1 LPESVW
7 ATVKTLENIKIFENI
22 VSQMESEALLWRR
35 WYGDERPEMCD
46 LPKSVADIS
55 LFHRMHLL
63 RAMRPDRLTNAL
75 KEFVTNNMGAE
86 YVEQPPFDIV
96 ATQEEMNPLT
106 PSFFV
111 LFPGV
116 NPVPEV
122 EKIAKM
128 SGKTVADGSFIYI
141 SMGQGQEAIANAE
154 LKRAGKEGC
163 WALFCNVH
171 LMQDWMKVLERN
183 FEIVHEEG
191 AHPDF
196 RLLLTSE
203 PPPLPNQEI
212 IPESILQ
219 NSLKVA
225 NEAPRDIK
233 SNIKR
238 AFTKFPQEDFER
250 AKSHKE
256 PEFKA
261 LLMGLCMFHS
271 LILGRTKFGS
281 QGWSRKYDFNDGDLR
296 ICGEILHNYLAA
308 YEQVPYTDL
317 IYLFGEIIYGG
328 HITDDW
334 DRRTNTTYL
343 EMLIRKEILDNM
355 QLTMTQGFRSPDP
368 KKMTQRDMYM
378 TFVDEKLPPEQPQMF
393 GLHSNAEIGYLT
405 TLGESLCDTILSCTG
420 GSSAGGAS
428 KEDIAME
435 ILTRMLTDLPEGF
448 NLIELTMKAKEKTP
462 YIIVCL

>member
-1 LPESVW
+1 
-7 ATVKTLENIKIFENI
+7 
-22 VSQMESEALLWRR
+22 
-35 WYGDERPEMCD
+35 
-46 LPKSVADIS
+46 
-55 LFHRMHLL
+55 
-63 RAMRPDRLTNAL
+63 
-75 KEFVTNNMGAE
+75 
-86 YVEQPPFDIV
+86 
-96 ATQEEMNPLT
+96 
-106 PSFFV
+106 
-111 LFPGV
+111 
-116 NPVPEV
+116 
-122 EKIAKM
+122 
-128 SGKTVADGSFIYI
+128 
-141 SMGQGQEAIANAE
+141 
-154 LKRAGKEGC
+154 
-163 WALFCNVH
+163 
-171 LMQDWMKVLERN
+171 
-183 FEIVHEEG
+183 
-191 AHPDF
+191 
-196 RLLLTSE
+196 
-203 PPPLPNQEI
+203 
-212 IPESILQ
+212 
-219 NSLKVA
+219 
-225 NEAPRDIK
+225 
-233 SNIKR
+233 
-238 AFTKFPQEDFER
+238 
-250 AKSHKE
+250 
-256 PEFKA
+256 
-261 LLMGLCMFHS
+261 MGLCMFHS

-435 ILTRMLTDLPEGF
+435 ILNRMLTDLPEGF